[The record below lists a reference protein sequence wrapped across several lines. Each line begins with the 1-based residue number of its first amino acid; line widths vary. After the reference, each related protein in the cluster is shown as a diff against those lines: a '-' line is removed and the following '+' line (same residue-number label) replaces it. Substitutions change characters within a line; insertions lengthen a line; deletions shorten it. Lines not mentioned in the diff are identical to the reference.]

1 MKHNIFP
8 VFSTPIFASK
18 LNFDPNIVNELN
30 KEEQIKINLE
40 EYAGSTSTDKFIL
53 NKEKYIDLKKS
64 IMNTLTFYNE
74 TYLKYET
81 KFQMT
86 TSWIAKTFPKTSSAL
101 HNHTNSFLSGVLYLT
116 VPDNSGDIM
125 FENMNVHNVQINTSE
140 ETLYNSNRFFFNPAP
155 GVIIFFPSNT
165 YHKVLENNSNSERL
179 SLAFNF
185 MPLGN
190 TGSED
195 SQFNYK

>member
-1 MKHNIFP
+1 MKHTIFP
-8 VFSTPIFASK
+8 VFSTPIFATRIK
-18 LNFDPNIVNELN
+18 VDENIIKELD
-30 KEEQIKINLE
+30 KEKQIKINSE
-40 EYAGSTSTDKFIL
+40 KYAGSTSENKFIL
-53 NKEKYIDLKKS
+53 NNQKYEDLKET
-64 IMNTLTFYNE
+64 IMDTLEFYNNS
-74 TYLKYET
+74 YLKYDTE
-81 KFQMT
+81 FQMT
-86 TSWIAKTFPKTSSAL
+86 TSWIAKTFPKTFSAL

-125 FENMNVHNVQINTSE
+125 FENMNVHSVQIKTTE
-140 ETLYNSNRFFFNPAP
+140 DTIYNSNRFLFNPAP
-155 GVIIFFPSNT
+155 GIIVFFPSNT

-185 MPLGN
+185 MPRGN